1 MGNVISGDYP
11 APTEVKPETDE
22 APAKTSKTK

>member
-11 APTEVKPETDE
+11 APAEVQPETTD
-22 APAKTSKTK
+22 ATPKTSTKK